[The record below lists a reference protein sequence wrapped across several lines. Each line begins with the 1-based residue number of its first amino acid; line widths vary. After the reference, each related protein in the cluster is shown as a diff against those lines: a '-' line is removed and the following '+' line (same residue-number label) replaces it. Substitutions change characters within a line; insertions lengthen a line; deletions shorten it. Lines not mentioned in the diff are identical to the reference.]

1 MEAMESI
8 VTSPSKSGSIIAD
21 PYAEQRQ
28 PFEDPALRSLD
39 NLSENQPND
48 IFTPEKLTKLAID
61 TGLSEVV
68 RWKPRMVRTL
78 RCILY
83 EHRMLIHLL

>member
-1 MEAMESI
+1 MESI
-8 VTSPSKSGSIIAD
+8 VTSPPKRDGIVAD
-21 PYAEQRQ
+21 PHAEQRQ

-39 NLSENQPND
+39 NLSANQPSD

-68 RWKPRMVRTL
+68 RWKPRMVRS
-78 RCILY
+78 
-83 EHRMLIHLL
+83 LIICSMSSDAN